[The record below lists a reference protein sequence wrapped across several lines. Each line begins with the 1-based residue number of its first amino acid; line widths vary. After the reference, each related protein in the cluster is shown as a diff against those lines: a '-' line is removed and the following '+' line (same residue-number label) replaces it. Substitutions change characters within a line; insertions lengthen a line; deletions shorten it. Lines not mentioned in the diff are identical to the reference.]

1 MWIRDGVLVNRMH
14 VNPVAFAAAYWRFA
28 DKSKRSHLRLIDLI
42 NFGFAKS
49 GFSCAEKMALFNSE
63 CGDACLADDLIGSAS
78 DFYNQVA
85 TLAAQSCNYFTGAL
99 ELIKDLQETGVSNFI
114 TSAVEQPVL
123 DAWLRSESGGA
134 AAPYLT
140 EVLGKRENFTKGKDH
155 FAYVAG
161 QIVAGQIG
169 AGQSDAGQSDAGQR
183 IVYVAD
189 AVSEIA
195 AGAAFSQ
202 QFNVVP
208 IGFGYCI
215 TAENV
220 VSAARLVQ
228 DALADLPQLDSHEMY
243 EISGLLAH
251 LEETE
256 VSLPDAAQI
265 NAALRAAGAFDVAMG
280 GSDQIMTDLKKL
292 LVARLV

>member
-14 VNPVAFAAAYWRFA
+14 VNPVAFAAAYWVFA

-63 CGDACLADDLIGSAS
+63 CGDACLTPDLIGSAS
-78 DFYNQVA
+78 DFYSQVA
-85 TLAAQSCNYFTGAL
+85 TLSARSCKYFTGAL
-99 ELIKDLQETGVSNFI
+99 ELLKDLQETGVSNFI

-161 QIVAGQIG
+161 QI
-169 AGQSDAGQSDAGQR
+169 DAGQC

-195 AGAAFSQ
+195 AGAAFSEQ
-202 QFNVVP
+202 YNVVP

-220 VSAARLVQ
+220 VYAARLVQ
-228 DALADLPQLDSHEMY
+228 DALAHLPQLDSHEMY

-251 LEETE
+251 LEEAE
-256 VSLPDAAQI
+256 VILPDAAQI
-265 NAALRAAGAFDVAMG
+265 HAALRAAGACDVAMG

-292 LVARLV
+292 LVARLI